1 MKPIIININDEYK
14 IKIENGNE
22 FKGSIF
28 EEVYNNAAKNLCD
41 IIFQSINNNT
51 YDTYNNIIAF
61 TGERG
66 KGKSSSMISFRNA
79 LLDYKN
85 KVKHSSF
92 FNSPDFDNISKSSFA
107 EIDIIDP
114 SLFRGNESL
123 FEIIVAKMFS
133 KFQELIK
140 KENCGISDEDRRTL
154 IKLFQQVF
162 DNLKIINS
170 DKKEIYNLDSLEAL
184 SNLAYSSNLRKGFS
198 DLVGKYLNV
207 LDDKKSFLI
216 VSIDDFDLNISKAYE
231 MLEDIRHFLIQK
243 RIILL
248 IACKTEQLK
257 DSIIN
262 EIVKEYRY
270 KLNLE
275 QKSKIHNFTSIDE
288 RKSSRMDNRKITTD
302 FEITNEFILTEL
314 SNKAEKYIE
323 KLIPFNHQI
332 FIPSLTDFCD
342 IHFSSYQE
350 IEDIKFTFFDSNNDD
365 LSKIKNESIIY
376 IGDVDSLRGISLENI
391 LEDKNEVLKQ
401 ELIIDEKLFIEK
413 NVYDCLL
420 KLIYTKSKVFIDK
433 TDYRYQSIFPSTL
446 RELNELIKV
455 FDNENVLEN
464 FRKYILNKSINELPE
479 NLKKIILDI
488 DKQDFSSLNLHIIH
502 QLVNIEKSFQA
513 SNDTN
518 LQIDYHNLN
527 PSLTSIGDVFSIM
540 KLFYENVKSTNIYW
554 YKFLDY
560 LSIYYSVRINQI
572 YTEKPNVLLEY
583 CKGGLY
589 DGEYRI
595 FPVARIIT
603 EEGSK
608 NINRDWIEYKLGRKP
623 GHIINSINSIFKSLE
638 ETDAYWLAFF
648 IQFFGD
654 PDSINEYSYPYFRK
668 INQGGGIISHLVF
681 SPFAIFTNI
690 LFPVEVWNSIF
701 SKDFDFENI
710 IMQDILK
717 WKHEHS
723 KFQILLMNP
732 MFFRELTE
740 NLSRYSATAFK
751 SSNIQSYYDTIYVYF
766 NDSLKKAINTLTKKY
781 DYLNLDENCFDSHP
795 IMLHWNRINSIEENK
810 NKMSNIFQAF
820 IKVENIEMLE
830 TVEQNSDV
838 DINYLKKKFN
848 YYKSYLLDEN
858 ENTRSLTHLV
868 NSFQKHTTVYKD
880 LSKIRTD
887 KKKSVMVKKTEA
899 YNYLLNIIN
908 G

>member
-28 EEVYNNAAKNLCD
+28 EEVYNNAAKYLCD
-41 IIFQSINNNT
+41 IIFQSNSNNT

-79 LLDYKN
+79 LLDYEN
-85 KVKHSSF
+85 KDKHALF
-92 FNSPDFDNISKSSFA
+92 FNSSEFDNIRRLSFA

-140 KENCGISDEDRRTL
+140 KENSGISDEDRRTL

-184 SNLAYSSNLRKGFS
+184 SNLAYSSNLRDGFS
-198 DLVGKYLNV
+198 KLVDKYLNV
-207 LDDKKSFLI
+207 LNDKKSFLI

-248 IACKTEQLK
+248 IACKIEQLK

-288 RKSSRMDNRKITTD
+288 RKSSRIDNRKITTD

-350 IEDIKFTFFDSNNDD
+350 IQDIKFTFFDSSNDE
-365 LSKIKNESIIY
+365 LSKLKNESIIY
-376 IGDVDSLRGISLENI
+376 IGDLSSLNGVELGAI
-391 LEDKNEVLKQ
+391 LEDKNDLLK
-401 ELIIDEKLFIEK
+401 EKLINAQQLFIEK
-413 NVYDCLL
+413 NIYDCLL
-420 KLIYTKSKVFIDK
+420 KLIYTKSKIFIDK
-433 TDYRYQSIFPSTL
+433 ADYRYQSIFPSTL

-479 NLKKIILDI
+479 NLKKIIIEI

-502 QLVNIEKSFQA
+502 QLGNIEKSFQV

-518 LQIDYHNLN
+518 LQIDYDNLN
-527 PSLTSIGDVFSIM
+527 PSLASIGDVFS
-540 KLFYENVKSTNIYW
+540 KLKVLYENVKSTNVFW
-554 YKFLDY
+554 FKFLDY
-560 LSIYYSVRINQI
+560 LSVYYSIRINQI
-572 YTEKPNVLLEY
+572 FKDKPSLLLEY

-589 DGEYRI
+589 DGEYKI
-595 FPVARIIT
+595 FPETRIIIN
-603 EEGSK
+603 ERPR
-608 NINRDWIEYKLGRKP
+608 NISRNWIEYKMERKP
-623 GHIINSINSIFKSLE
+623 GHSINSIFKSLE

-654 PDSINEYSYPYFRK
+654 PDSINEYSYPFFRK
-668 INQGGGIISHLVF
+668 INQGGGTIYNLVF

-690 LFPVEVWNSIF
+690 LFPVEVWYSIF
-701 SKDFDFENI
+701 NKNFDSENI

-717 WKHEHS
+717 WKQENS
-723 KFQILLMNP
+723 KFQLLLMNP
-732 MFFRELTE
+732 MFFKELIE
-740 NLSRYSATAFK
+740 NLSRYSITAFK
-751 SSNIQSYYDTIYVYF
+751 SSNIQSYYETLYVYF
-766 NDSLKKAINTLTKKY
+766 NDSLKKAINSLTKKY
-781 DYLNLDENCFDSHP
+781 DYLDLDENCFDSHP
-795 IMLHWNRINSIEENK
+795 IMLHWNRINDIEENK
-810 NKMSNIFQAF
+810 NKMTDILQAF
-820 IKVENIEMLE
+820 IKVESIENLK
-830 TVEQNSDV
+830 TIVQSSDV
-838 DINYLKKKFN
+838 DINYLKKKFK
-848 YYKSYLLDEN
+848 YYKPYLLNDN

-868 NSFQKHTTVYKD
+868 NSFQKNTTVYKD
-880 LSKIRTD
+880 LMKVRID
-887 KKKSVMVKKTEA
+887 EKKSVIVKKTEV
-899 YNYLLNIIN
+899 YQYLFNIIN

>member
-28 EEVYNNAAKNLCD
+28 AEVYNNAAKNLCD
-41 IIFQSINNNT
+41 IIFQSNSNNS

-85 KVKHSSF
+85 KSKHGSF
-92 FNSPDFDNISKSSFA
+92 FNFPDFENIKESTFA
-107 EIDIIDP
+107 AIDIIDP

-198 DLVGKYLNV
+198 DLVDKYLNV
-207 LDDKKSFLI
+207 FDDKKSFLI
-216 VSIDDFDLNISKAYE
+216 IAIDDFDLNISKAYE

-248 IACKTEQLK
+248 IACKIEQLK

-275 QKSKIHNFTSIDE
+275 QKSKVHNFTSIDE
-288 RKSSRMDNRKITTD
+288 RKSSRIDNRKITTD

-342 IHFSSYQE
+342 IHFFSYKD

-365 LSKIKNESIIY
+365 LNNIKDESIIY
-376 IGDVDSLRGISLENI
+376 IGDVVNLNGIALENI
-391 LEDKNEVLKQ
+391 LDDKNQILKQ
-401 ELIIDEKLFIEK
+401 KLINDKQLFIEK

-420 KLIYTKSKVFIDK
+420 KLIYTKSKVFINK
-433 TDYRYQSIFPSTL
+433 TDYRYQSIFPTTL
-446 RELNELIKV
+446 RELNELVKV
-455 FDNENVLEN
+455 FDNENVLEH
-464 FRKYILNKSINELPE
+464 FRRYILNKSINELPE
-479 NLKKIILDI
+479 NLKKIILEI
-488 DKQDFSSLNLHIIH
+488 DKQDFSSLNLHIIN
-502 QLVNIEKSFQA
+502 QFINIEKSFQV
-513 SNDTN
+513 SNDTD
-518 LQIDYHNLN
+518 LQIDYDNLN
-527 PSLTSIGDVFSIM
+527 PSLTSIGDVFSIL
-540 KLFYENVKSTNIYW
+540 KIFYENVKSTNIYW

-572 YTEKPNVLLEY
+572 FAEKPNVLLEY

-589 DGEYRI
+589 DGEYQI
-595 FPVARIIT
+595 FPEARITT
-603 EEGSK
+603 EERSK
-608 NINRDWIEYKLGRKP
+608 NISRDWIEYKLDRKH
-623 GHIINSINSIFKSLE
+623 GNSINSINSIFKSLE

-654 PDSINEYSYPYFRK
+654 PDTINEYNYPFFRK
-668 INQGGGIISHLVF
+668 INQGGGIISNLVF

-701 SKDFDFENI
+701 NKDFDYENI

-717 WKHEHS
+717 WKQEHS

-732 MFFRELTE
+732 MFFKELTE
-740 NLSRYSATAFK
+740 NLSRYSSTAFK
-751 SSNIQSYYDTIYVYF
+751 SSNIQSYYDTLYVYF
-766 NDSLKKAINTLTKKY
+766 NDSLKKAINTLSKKY
-781 DYLNLDENCFDSHP
+781 DYLNLEENCFDSHP
-795 IMLHWNRINSIEENK
+795 IMLHWNRINSVEENK
-810 NKMSNIFQAF
+810 NKMSDIFQAF
-820 IKVENIEMLE
+820 IKVENIEILK
-830 TVEQNSDV
+830 TINQNNDI

-848 YYKSYLLDEN
+848 YYKTYLMDEN
-858 ENTRSLTHLV
+858 ENTRSLAHLV
-868 NSFQKHTTVYKD
+868 NSFEKHTEIYKD

-887 KKKSVMVKKTEA
+887 KKKSVIVKKTEA
-899 YNYLLNIIN
+899 YNYLFNIIN